1 MKKLRFGEVTDLSED
16 TQSGGER
23 AEVQTQAA
31 WMPQHLPVLPHCLPV
46 SLQESAAK
54 CFYGDRCR
62 FLHDVGRYLETK
74 PADLGP
80 HCVLFETFGR
90 CPYGVT
96 CRFAGAHLGP
106 EGQNLVKE
114 RLVQAPPIRN
124 GLDKVLQQQL
134 RKRKI
139 HFKRAEQ
146 ALRQLSKGQLP
157 GPTPKA
163 TVPEVLEAEGAPG
176 QDSCDAQQAPQGPGT
191 VPPPR
196 GPLRTCGP
204 LTDEDVV
211 RLQPREKKR
220 VRVMGFLQ
228 RTLAMLGADRDG
240 HSLPALEGPGCG
252 RVGQWERLP
261 GREGIGTGVLTV
273 E

>member
-1 MKKLRFGEVTDLSED
+1 MK
-16 TQSGGER
+16 
-23 AEVQTQAA
+23 
-31 WMPQHLPVLPHCLPV
+31 
-46 SLQESAAK
+46 
-54 CFYGDRCR
+54 
-62 FLHDVGRYLETK
+62 
-74 PADLGP
+74 
-80 HCVLFETFGR
+80 
-90 CPYGVT
+90 
-96 CRFAGAHLGP
+96 
-106 EGQNLVKE
+106 EG
-114 RLVQAPPIRN
+114 LVQAPPVRN

-157 GPTPKA
+157 GPTPEA
-163 TVPEVLEAEGAPG
+163 TVPEVMEAEGAPG
-176 QDSCDAQQAPQGPGT
+176 QDNCDAQQAPQGPGT
-191 VPPPR
+191 VAPPS

-211 RLQPREKKR
+211 RLQPCEKKR

-228 RTLAMLGADRDG
+228 RTLAMLGADRAE

-252 RVGQWERLP
+252 RGGQWERLP